1 MNTATHESLFI
12 KKLDQNEIFQKIA
25 GIARMP
31 DDDKK
36 WPEVVLSELHK
47 QLPFMSGMDV
57 SLNFTRIQPEAGYGF
72 GYALVRGQKNAIAIG
87 PKDENQMVKI
97 PLIIEDRE
105 LEPFHVFHFEGKTV
119 PLTKG
124 RFEEA
129 LENPRMFAGSD
140 DIPNTQK
147 SLIDQLYPPYQQRQ
161 GFGRVVDGSGM
172 SGSSMG
178 INKVAQAVTNVINPL
193 SAESITHVP
202 AYGLAGG
209 AAGAGIG
216 KLVGGNRGAAIGG
229 AIGAGMGILK
239 GSINQHKVRKNNI
252 NTMLENAKAT
262 MAARNEQN
270 KVATGIEGMDPR
282 QIARLA
288 TLKQYENIDRAN
300 AGMQQKDKINN
311 AIDNT
316 SFSMGTGALMGG
328 IKHIAANKASP
339 ITAKGL
345 GVASAKGALTGAGLS
360 LLGQGYRAFKAKRR
374 AADRASAPYAEHFKQ
389 AEIADIPAYRPAESE
404 DIMCR
409 NCKYYGSSTETGVGV
424 CNKFTADVSENMLCD
439 DWEATG
445 TTDKLASYNKFLMGA
460 RK

>member
-119 PLTKG
+119 PLTKS

-140 DIPNTQK
+140 SIPNTQK

-178 INKVAQAVTNVINPL
+178 INKVA
-193 SAESITHVP
+193 
-202 AYGLAGG
+202 
-209 AAGAGIG
+209 
-216 KLVGGNRGAAIGG
+216 
-229 AIGAGMGILK
+229 
-239 GSINQHKVRKNNI
+239 
-252 NTMLENAKAT
+252 
-262 MAARNEQN
+262 
-270 KVATGIEGMDPR
+270 TGVEGMDPR
-282 QIARLA
+282 QISRLA

-300 AGMQQKDKINN
+300 AAMQQKDRINN

-389 AEIADIPAYRPAESE
+389 AEIADIPSYRPAESE

-460 RK
+460 RR

>member
-178 INKVAQAVTNVINPL
+178 INKTAAKLNDDQQK
-193 SAESITHVP
+193 SIQ
-202 AYGLAGG
+202 
-209 AAGAGIG
+209 
-216 KLVGGNRGAAIGG
+216 
-229 AIGAGMGILK
+229 MF
-239 GSINQHKVRKNNI
+239 
-252 NTMLENAKAT
+252 
-262 MAARNEQN
+262 N
-270 KVATGIEGMDPR
+270 KVLLQTKDMSNEERQRYLTKQLGYNPVTKTAAGIEGLDPR
-282 QIARLA
+282 QISRLA

-300 AGMQQKDKINN
+300 AGMQQKDRINN

-328 IKHIAANKASP
+328 LKHIAANKASP

-345 GVASAKGALTGAGLS
+345 GVASAKGALTAAGLS
-360 LLGQGYRAFKAKRR
+360 LLGQGYRAFKAHRR